1 MTDDQETAVAPSGS
15 LFDVGSAELWRLG
28 QRRRARY
35 IIKLLHQMLASLSSK
50 QPHAQFVSTDEIETG
65 RCRIPWKDAF
75 RQIAAAPPFPATMV
89 WWLKPRH
96 LAATSNQLK

>member
-50 QPHAQFVSTDEIETG
+50 QPHAQFVSTDEIETRQVPHTLE
-65 RCRIPWKDAF
+65 RCV
-75 RQIAAAPPFPATMV
+75 PPNSSGSSRS
-89 WWLKPRH
+89 RH
-96 LAATSNQLK
+96 NGLVA